1 MQAINAKSKSD
12 PIRVEQQPMKREK
25 SRTWEGIESAE
36 EVLQYENEKDRES
49 KSLLNFVQYMNDQE
63 AVQANQP
70 KIDQS
75 P

>member
-1 MQAINAKSKSD
+1 
-12 PIRVEQQPMKREK
+12 MKREK

-36 EVLQYENEKDRES
+36 EALQYENEKDRQS

-70 KIDQS
+70 KID
-75 P
+75 

>member
-1 MQAINAKSKSD
+1 
-12 PIRVEQQPMKREK
+12 MKREK

-36 EVLQYENEKDRES
+36 EALQYENEKDRQS